1 MIVTFPKINL
11 EILKLLPIVLSF
23 FVGLGAHASTYCLDT
38 PTAVTKKTAAQKLD
52 PFLKASERIDWVGD
66 CFSLELSSGRDVLFQ
81 KLIGEVAKF
90 TVQGESVV
98 TKAACELELIE
109 EKTASRE
116 QSKLAVG
123 KNNSA
128 FIRSGQSE
136 GSFTSRL
143 LLSSGRPGRLEFD
156 SHSLEVI
163 CIPLAQ
169 GAEAQVEVWLVGERG
184 LSQISTTLTL
194 KKRL

>member
-81 KLIGEVAKF
+81 KLIKMIF
-90 TVQGESVV
+90 
-98 TKAACELELIE
+98 
-109 EKTASRE
+109 
-116 QSKLAVG
+116 
-123 KNNSA
+123 
-128 FIRSGQSE
+128 
-136 GSFTSRL
+136 
-143 LLSSGRPGRLEFD
+143 
-156 SHSLEVI
+156 
-163 CIPLAQ
+163 
-169 GAEAQVEVWLVGERG
+169 
-184 LSQISTTLTL
+184 
-194 KKRL
+194 